1 MNNEEQSLYQC
12 IDACPAAVAVIDP
25 KCSIQFANTGMLDFL
40 GLALDEVVGSKCF
53 QLVHGTQEAIQGCP
67 LMTMVK
73 NKARAEVEVDLAGR
87 RYKVAAEPIFSD
99 NGRLI
104 GGLHVMADVN
114 DSDSWAFDR
123 EHILSQARRALVTQ

>member
-53 QLVHGTQEAIQGCP
+53 QLVHGTQEAIQGYP

-87 RYKVAAEPIFSD
+87 RYKVAAEPKDLHLAADAAYKNRISLPAL
-99 NGRLI
+99 NSIKELY
-104 GGLHVMADVN
+104 GLADKQG
-114 DSDSWAFDR
+114 
-123 EHILSQARRALVTQ
+123 LG